1 MGQVWGLE
9 WQVQAGA
16 GPSLGVL
23 PQSGDALRGERRLAG
38 GGAGGKVGTFPIPML
53 SAEPTPSDTPVS
65 TAPERKLVRPTL
77 VRRVQWRLEAWAF
90 IGFEA
95 LLGVLSAGAVAR
107 VGRVLGTVAY
117 RISPERRRVVRRT
130 LRIAFAGE
138 KTAAEL
144 VELEKEVFK
153 RAGANLFS
161 ALRTA
166 NLSEAELAGTVEVV
180 NGEYMSEAM
189 SEGRGLVMVL
199 AHMGNWE
206 ALAQWFPTMMPPGK
220 LASNM
225 YRPLNNQILNRRL
238 LRIRATRGL
247 KLFSKDESPLAMA
260 ALVRGGGGFG
270 VLCDQRVGRYGELVP
285 FFGRITSCTPL
296 PSMLA
301 RRTGSAVLGAS
312 LRTLGPGRWELKI
325 HKLHGEPTTANMMEL
340 LERIMRE
347 SPADVFWM
355 QDRWRTDRRAPQHVV
370 GRVAKAAASA
380 AGAPVATKRR
390 RALLWADAAGM
401 VPARPVAEPAD
412 VDYEAALPEGAAA
425 PLDVTK
431 IWIRESA
438 GAETTRA
445 FLMRVDGGAL
455 LPLDFVVAG
464 SRSDADL
471 RETCVQLGLG
481 WVAEKPVA

>member
-1 MGQVWGLE
+1 MARRLKWHVEAWLFSGLE
-9 WQVQAGA
+9 
-16 GPSLGVL
+16 
-23 PQSGDALRGERRLAG
+23 R
-38 GGAGGKVGTFPIPML
+38 
-53 SAEPTPSDTPVS
+53 
-65 TAPERKLVRPTL
+65 
-77 VRRVQWRLEAWAF
+77 
-90 IGFEA
+90 
-95 LLGVLSAGAVAR
+95 LLGVLSAEAVAKFGRALGAVAHR
-107 VGRVLGTVAY
+107 V
-117 RISPERRRVVRRT
+117 SPARRRAVLRN

-138 KTAAEL
+138 HTPAEFAALEL
-144 VELEKEVFK
+144 EVFK
-153 RAGANLFS
+153 RAGANLIS

-166 NLSEAELAGTVEVV
+166 HLGDQELAHTMRVE
-180 NGEYMSEAM
+180 NGYLVTEAM
-189 SEGRGLVMVL
+189 AEGRGLVMVL

-225 YRPLNNQILNRRL
+225 YRPLNNQILNARL
-238 LRIRATRGL
+238 LKIRATRGL

-301 RRTGSAVLGAS
+301 RRTGVEVLGAS

-325 HKLHGEPTTANMMEL
+325 HKLHGEPTTASMMEL

-355 QDRWRTDRRAPQHVV
+355 QDRWRTDRHEPQHVV
-370 GRVAKAAASA
+370 GRVAKAAAV

-390 RALLWADAAGM
+390 RALLWADAAGV

-412 VDYEAALPEGAAA
+412 VDYEAALPEGAAVPA
-425 PLDVTK
+425 DVTK
-431 IWIRESA
+431 IWIREPLGGETTEAFLLRVDA
-438 GAETTRA
+438 GAA
-445 FLMRVDGGAL
+445 

-464 SRSDADL
+464 ARAEPGL
-471 RETCVQLGLG
+471 REACRKLELG
-481 WVAEKPVA
+481 WVAETPAA

>member
-1 MGQVWGLE
+1 MG
-9 WQVQAGA
+9 
-16 GPSLGVL
+16 
-23 PQSGDALRGERRLAG
+23 DERKLAG
-38 GGAGGKVGTFPIPML
+38 DGAGGKVGTFPIPMS

-65 TAPERKLVRPTL
+65 AAPERKLVRPTL

-107 VGRVLGTVAY
+107 VGRVLGAAAY
-117 RISPERRRVVRRT
+117 RISSERRRVVRRT
-130 LRIAFAGE
+130 LRIAFSGE
-138 KTAAEL
+138 KMAAEL

-153 RAGANLFS
+153 RAGANLLS

-166 NLSEAELAGTVEVV
+166 NLSEAELAGTVEVL
-180 NGEYMSEAM
+180 NGDYMSEAM
-189 SEGRGLVMVL
+189 AEGRGLVMVL

-225 YRPLNNQILNRRL
+225 YRPLNNQILNARL

-270 VLCDQRVGRYGELVP
+270 VLCDQRVGRAGELVP

-301 RRTGSAVLGAS
+301 RRTGAAVLGAS

-325 HKLHGEPTTANMMEL
+325 HKLEGEPTTANMMEL

-355 QDRWRTDRRAPQHVV
+355 QDRWRMDRRAPQHVV
-370 GRVAKAAASA
+370 GRVAKAAAV

-390 RALLWADAAGM
+390 RALLWADAAGAM
-401 VPARPVAEPAD
+401 PVRPVAEPAD
-412 VDYEAALPEGAAA
+412 VDFEAALPEGAAV
-425 PLDVTK
+425 PGDVAR
-431 IWIRESA
+431 IWIREPS
-438 GAETTRA
+438 GGETTEV
-445 FLMRVDGGAL
+445 FLLRVDTGAA

-464 SRSDADL
+464 ARAEPGL
-471 RETCVQLGLG
+471 REACRKLELG
-481 WVAEKPVA
+481 WVAEKPAV